1 MRKSP
6 SWKVSNVSPSIVV
19 RLLTRRLAEETGKA
33 KPNLNVLAEWRR
45 REAEYLDRARDLET
59 VTAARDQA
67 KQRYDDLRK
76 ARLEGFMTGFNAISS
91 KLKEMYQVRSRS
103 PVSAQLPDADTSVH
117 CSR

>member
-1 MRKSP
+1 M
-6 SWKVSNVSPSIVV
+6 SNTFRFVNIRQLNLSF
-19 RLLTRRLAEETGKA
+19 TEETGKA

-45 REAEYLDRARDLET
+45 REAEFLERAKDLET

-91 KLKEMYQVRSRS
+91 KLKEMYQVRLESSISARS
-103 PVSAQLPDADTSVH
+103 FPADNMMYLSA
-117 CSR
+117 R